1 MGKRFRIVT
10 VGLSPA
16 WDITCKG
23 EHLEWGEHKVISET
37 SCRPAG
43 KALNISRALAWM
55 GQASTAAGLWG
66 RSDYEQMV
74 EGLRPKKNQK
84 LKIKN
89 RRSKIEN
96 RNLKGFIRV
105 KMTAVAGAT
114 RRNVTV
120 VDTARKREMH
130 LRSRSELATR
140 GSLRRLRGDLRGV
153 VSRPSVCVFAGAMA
167 DGELLGEVIRVVKV
181 CRSAGG
187 RVAVDTSG
195 AALSK
200 LVDAGGLWLIK
211 PNVEELCELLGERI
225 ENRAASL
232 AKAARALLDR
242 AGMVLVSRGSRGVVL
257 VTNEGAFSGR
267 VVGGERRAVSTVG
280 CGDYLVAGFLAGLRE
295 GGDIGSALKV
305 GLQAATAR
313 AWGWWESKRWTEV
326 KEEKK
331 VEVKEL

>member
-1 MGKRFRIVT
+1 MGRRFGIVT

-23 EHLEWGEHKVISET
+23 EHLEWGEHKVIGET

-74 EGLRPKKNQK
+74 EGLRP
-84 LKIKN
+84 
-89 RRSKIEN
+89 
-96 RNLKGFIRV
+96 LKGFIKV

-153 VSRPSVCVFAGAMA
+153 LSRGSVCVFAGAMG

-181 CRSAGG
+181 CGAGGG

-195 AALSK
+195 AAFSK
-200 LVDAGGLWLIK
+200 LVDGGGLWLIK
-211 PNVEELCELLGERI
+211 PNVEELRELLGERI
-225 ENRAASL
+225 EDRAASL

-242 AGMVLVSRGSRGVVL
+242 AGMVLVSRGGRGAVL
-257 VTNEGAFSGR
+257 VTDEGAYEGR
-267 VVGGERRAVSTVG
+267 LVGGCREAVSTVG

-326 KEEKK
+326 KEQVK

>member
-1 MGKRFRIVT
+1 MGRRFKIVT

-16 WDITCKG
+16 WDITCRG
-23 EHLEWGEHKVISET
+23 ADLCWGEHKVIGET

-74 EGLRPKKNQK
+74 EGLRP
-84 LKIKN
+84 
-89 RRSKIEN
+89 
-96 RNLKGFIRV
+96 LKGFIRV

-114 RRNVTV
+114 RQNVTV
-120 VDTARKREMH
+120 VDTARNRDMH

-140 GSLRRLRGDLRGV
+140 GSLRRLRGDLRSV
-153 VSRPSVCVFAGAMA
+153 LTRRSVCVFAGAMA
-167 DGELLGEVIRVVKV
+167 DGELAGEVIRVVKV
-181 CRSAGG
+181 CGDGGG

-211 PNVEELCELLGERI
+211 PNVQELRELLGERF
-225 ENRAASL
+225 EDRAASL

-242 AGMVLVSRGSRGVVL
+242 AVMVLVSRGSRGVVL

-267 VVGGERRAVSTVG
+267 VVGGERRTVSTVG
-280 CGDYLVAGFLAGLRE
+280 CGDYLVAGF
-295 GGDIGSALKV
+295 
-305 GLQAATAR
+305 
-313 AWGWWESKRWTEV
+313 
-326 KEEKK
+326 
-331 VEVKEL
+331 